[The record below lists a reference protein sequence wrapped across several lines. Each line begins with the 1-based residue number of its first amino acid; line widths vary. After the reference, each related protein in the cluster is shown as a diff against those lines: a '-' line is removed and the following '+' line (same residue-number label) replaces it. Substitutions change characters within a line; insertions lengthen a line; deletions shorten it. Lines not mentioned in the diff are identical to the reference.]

1 MAERRKVMVFGTF
14 DGVHEGHRDF
24 FRQAAAHGD
33 VIAVVAR
40 DATVVQLKNKKAT
53 YSEKERRTLVQ
64 KEKDVSYAV
73 LGDEELSVYR
83 VINDEHPDVICI
95 GYDQKELE
103 RDLRIWLK
111 DKEEIEVIRLQ
122 AYLSDTFHSSLLKK

>member
-1 MAERRKVMVFGTF
+1 MVFGTF